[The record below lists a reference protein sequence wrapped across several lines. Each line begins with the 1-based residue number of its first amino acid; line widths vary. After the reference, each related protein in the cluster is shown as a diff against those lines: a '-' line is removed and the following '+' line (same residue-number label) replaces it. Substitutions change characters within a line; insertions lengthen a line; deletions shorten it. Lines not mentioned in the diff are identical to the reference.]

1 MVLVPA
7 GIDQE
12 LLRHAAADHASSADA
27 EFLRDHDLG
36 AMGRRDPGGAHAARS
51 RTDHEKID
59 IVTGHSI
66 LSKRLPGRA
75 TGQRASSLNPNEKRY
90 GSQRGETVF

>member
-7 GIDQE
+7 GIDHE
-12 LLRHAAADHASSADA
+12 LFRHAAADHASSADA

-59 IVTGHSI
+59 IVTGHRP
-66 LSKRLPGRA
+66 LSKGSPA
-75 TGQRASSLNPNEKRY
+75 TIAWPRNRRPACLLIKPQ
-90 GSQRGETVF
+90 